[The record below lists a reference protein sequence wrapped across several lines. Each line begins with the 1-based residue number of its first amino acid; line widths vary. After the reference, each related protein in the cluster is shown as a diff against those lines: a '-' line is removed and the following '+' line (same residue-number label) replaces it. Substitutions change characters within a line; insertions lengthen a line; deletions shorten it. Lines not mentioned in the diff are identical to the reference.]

1 MARVLVVDDNQSVRD
16 AVSQV
21 IQRMGHQVDT
31 ASGGQV
37 ALRALRSAPYELVVT
52 DLKMDEVDGMDVL
65 KVVRTDHPDTVVVMM
80 TAHGNVSTAVE
91 AMRAGA
97 WDFIEKPFS
106 VDLLREKMQRAFE
119 VRQERARA
127 AKLEDENAS
136 LRSGTTLAS
145 GDEPLD
151 RIVGTA
157 PPIEEL
163 KALIRKVA
171 RTDSTVHI
179 FGESGTGKELV
190 AEAIH
195 AMSRRADGPFVK
207 VNCGA
212 LSDSLL
218 ESELFGHEKGA
229 FTDAHRR
236 HIGRFEL
243 ADGGTLFLDE
253 IGDISQA
260 MQVKLLRALQEKAFE
275 RVGGDQTITTDV
287 RIVTATN
294 RDLLEDVRSGRFRED
309 LYYRLHIIP
318 LVVPPLRER
327 ASDVDVL
334 VSYFIQKLARRT
346 RTDVTMA
353 SADALARMRHYDWP
367 GNVRQLENV
376 VEQALVFAEGTAIG
390 VEDLPPA
397 ISGLSPAAAL
407 HLPDD
412 ERPLPDILEDLER
425 QLIVRALE
433 RADGVKTEAARML
446 GIKTPSLYYK
456 LEKYGLIEGSDS

>member
-1 MARVLVVDDNQSVRD
+1 MSRVLVVDDNQSVRD
-16 AVSQV
+16 AVAQV
-21 IQRMGHQVDT
+21 VQRMGHRADT
-31 ASGGQV
+31 ASGGKMALSAV
-37 ALRALRSAPYELVVT
+37 AAERYELVLT
-52 DLKMDEVDGMDVL
+52 DLRMDDVDGMGVL
-65 KVVRTDHPDTVVVMM
+65 EGVRASSPESVVVMM

-106 VDLLREKMQRAFE
+106 VDLLREKIQRAIDVHDE
-119 VRQERARA
+119 RVRRER
-127 AKLEDENAS
+127 LEDENAS
-136 LRSGTTLAS
+136 MRSQSVMPAS
-145 GDEPLD
+145 DDSLD
-151 RIVGTA
+151 RIVGSA
-157 PPIEEL
+157 APIEAL
-163 KALIRKVA
+163 KTLIRKVA

-195 AMSRRADGPFVK
+195 STSRRKDGPFVK

-212 LSDSLL
+212 LNDSLL

-229 FTDAHRR
+229 FTDAVRR

-260 MQVKLLRALQEKAFE
+260 MQVKLLRALQERAFE

-294 RDLLEDVRSGRFRED
+294 RDLLQDVQSGRFRED

-327 ASDVDVL
+327 SGDVEAL
-334 VSYFIQKLARRT
+334 VEFFVDKLAKRT
-346 RTDVTMA
+346 RT
-353 SADALARMRHYDWP
+353 SAMKVSSAALTSLRQYHWP

-376 VEQALVFAEGTAIG
+376 IEQALVFAEGSSI
-390 VEDLPPA
+390 ELDDLPPA
-397 ISGLSPAAAL
+397 ISGLRPATSL
-407 HLPDD
+407 QLPDD
-412 ERPLPDILEDLER
+412 ERPLPEILEDLER
-425 QLIVRALE
+425 QLLVRALD
-433 RADGVKTEAARML
+433 RADGVKTEAARIL

-456 LEKYGLIEGSDS
+456 LEKYGLTDGSDS